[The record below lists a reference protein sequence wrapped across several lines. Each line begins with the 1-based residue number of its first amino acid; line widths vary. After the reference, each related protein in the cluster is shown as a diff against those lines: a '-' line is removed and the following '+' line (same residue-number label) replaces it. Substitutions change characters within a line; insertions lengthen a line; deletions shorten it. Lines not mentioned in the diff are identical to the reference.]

1 MIVKI
6 IGSGSSGMAEEY
18 EIIRTDAPNQVI
30 EEQLKRYY
38 DGEPY
43 ELLTNSG
50 YAVEIVGS
58 QYDFDDGLPDI
69 DKEFDL
75 YGYID

>member
-1 MIVKI
+1 MRTIKI
-6 IGSGSSGMAEEY
+6 YSGMTEEY

-50 YAVEIVGS
+50 YAVVPSLIS
-58 QYDFDDGLPDI
+58 M
-69 DKEFDL
+69 
-75 YGYID
+75 

>member
-1 MIVKI
+1 MRTIKI
-6 IGSGSSGMAEEY
+6 YSGMAEEY

-43 ELLTNSG
+43 ELLTNAG
-50 YAVEIVGS
+50 YTVDMIGC
-58 QYDFDDGLPDI
+58 QYDFADGLP
-69 DKEFDL
+69 KMNKSFDL
-75 YGYID
+75 YDYVD